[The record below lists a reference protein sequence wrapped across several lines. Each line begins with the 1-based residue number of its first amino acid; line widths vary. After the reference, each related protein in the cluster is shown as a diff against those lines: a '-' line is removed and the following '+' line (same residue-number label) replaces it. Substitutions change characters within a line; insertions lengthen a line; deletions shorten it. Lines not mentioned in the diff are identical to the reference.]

1 MRIAI
6 ITLQLMGNYGG
17 ILQNYALQT
26 VLKRM
31 GHTVETIT
39 LPLERKQPWW
49 RKPLA
54 YGKRS
59 IDKYVLMRRKTPV
72 FYEQWYNRTLPA
84 LIHDMQNFVAER
96 ITVRQLLCFSEIKEG
111 EYDAFVVGS
120 DQIWR
125 PPYSYRP
132 ITDAYLGF
140 AKEWDNIKRIAYA
153 ASFGTDAWE
162 YTPKQTA
169 QCTSLVRLFNAVS
182 VREEVAVKLCR
193 ERLHCEAVHVLD
205 PTMLLTTEDYIAL
218 FCDKQSEPPR
228 GQLLTYVL
236 DETPEKDQIIQK
248 IADYYQYKIY
258 QANSRFEDKAA
269 PLEERVQPPVEQ
281 WLKDFYDAKFVITDS
296 FHATVFS
303 ILFGKSFIV
312 IGNKERGLSRIDSL
326 LRMFGLEK
334 HVVHAGSEPDVSQDY
349 AINVQQIQTRL
360 QTWREKSVGFL
371 WKGLQAEKSAV
382 KYSTTNNILI

>member
-6 ITLQLMGNYGG
+6 ITLQLKGNYGG

-26 VLKRM
+26 VLRRM

-39 LPLERKQPWW
+39 LPLTWEQPWW

-59 IDKYVLMRRKTPV
+59 IDKYILKRRKIPV
-72 FYEQWYNRTLPA
+72 FYEQWCKRTLPA
-84 LIHDMQNFVAER
+84 LIRDMQNFVAKR
-96 ITVRQLLCFSEIKEG
+96 ISVRQLPRFSEIKEG

-140 AKEWDNIKRIAYA
+140 AKEWDNIRRIAYA

-162 YTPKQTA
+162 YTPAQTRR
-169 QCTSLVRLFNAVS
+169 CTYLAALFDAIS
-182 VREEVAVKLCR
+182 VREEAAVKLCR
-193 ERLHCEAVHVLD
+193 EHLHCEAVHVLD
-205 PTMLLTTEDYIAL
+205 PTMLLSAEDYITL
-218 FCDKQSEPPR
+218 FKDKLPEPPR
-228 GQLLTYVL
+228 GELLTYVL
-236 DETPEKDQIIQK
+236 DETPEKTCLIGK
-248 IADYYQYKIY
+248 VATHYHYGIY
-258 QANSRFEDKAA
+258 RANSRFEDEAA
-269 PLEERVQPPVEQ
+269 PLAERKQPPVEQ

-303 ILFGKSFIV
+303 ILFGKPFIV
-312 IGNKERGLSRIDSL
+312 IGNKKRGLSRIDSL

-349 AINVQQIQTRL
+349 AIDTQQIQTRL
-360 QTWREKSVGFL
+360 QVWREKSIGFL
-371 WKGLQAEKSAV
+371 WKGLQAEKPTV
-382 KYSTTNNILI
+382 M